1 MYRLFVFLYTIVGGA
16 AGLGNLGVILAFLRY
31 SINANN
37 DNKLF
42 LGIIKMNISTYII
55 NPVCGG
61 MNSREE

>member
-31 SINANN
+31 SIDANN

-42 LGIIKMNISTYII
+42 WG
-55 NPVCGG
+55 
-61 MNSREE
+61 